1 MPEDK
6 TNLFDA
12 DSTNPLPIEQFIRQ
26 HIALLIKQGDETREQ
41 IGELRERQVKL
52 EEQQNALRE
61 EMIGRF
67 EQFSEEMTRRF
78 EQLSEEM
85 TGRFEQLSQQNLRL
99 EDLGRKIREG
109 IRDLDYKV
117 GPFIKE
123 QINLKRSLEE
133 VRERVG
139 LENY

>member
-1 MPEDK
+1 MSEDK

-26 HIALLIKQGDETREQ
+26 HIAMLVRQGD
-41 IGELRERQVKL
+41 ELRERQVKL

-61 EMIGRF
+61 EMLG
-67 EQFSEEMTRRF
+67 RF

-85 TGRFEQLSQQNLRL
+85 TRRFEQLSQQNLRL
-99 EDLGRKIREG
+99 EDLGRKIREE

-117 GPFIKE
+117 GPFIPE
-123 QINLKRSLEE
+123 VLPDGRLRLREVWQWTSGDLSQGESVVEE
-133 VRERVG
+133 VRA
-139 LENY
+139 